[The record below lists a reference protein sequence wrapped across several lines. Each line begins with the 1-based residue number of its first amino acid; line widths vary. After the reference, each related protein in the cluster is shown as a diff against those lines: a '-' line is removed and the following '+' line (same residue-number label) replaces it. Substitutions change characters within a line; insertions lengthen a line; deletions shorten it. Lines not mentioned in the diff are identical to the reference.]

1 MPIYVAM
8 VYFPVTW
15 KWSQWTD
22 DQNKSQ
28 QSVNLFRCAEMNE
41 LPSHI
46 VSGRL
51 VLFSAEVLLSQ
62 TNWINIALKQECDAR
77 EAGKFEFTSV
87 YSFSCS
93 EVPREQPSLL
103 VRSILKSSI
112 AMVHSWMVRYLS
124 A

>member
-62 TNWINIALKQECDAR
+62 TNWINIALNRSVTLEKLENSSLHQ
-77 EAGKFEFTSV
+77 FTASAV
-87 YSFSCS
+87 VKY
-93 EVPREQPSLL
+93 PA
-103 VRSILKSSI
+103 SSRL
-112 AMVHSWMVRYLS
+112 SWSGVF
-124 A
+124 